1 MSNFWT
7 WIIHFRGDL
16 SFCSEISPTFQSP
29 LMLDTDHKSKFV
41 DFQTVFYSF
50 KNAKIQIPSYLRAPL
65 HLSLSEA
72 ACHLRSCLGTLPA
85 HKRLRSLGLLWEKE
99 EQSRQTALLPCET
112 VQFAVN
118 VCTKMY
124 IALHAYASGVC
135 WIVYSTCDIYR
146 HICTFANVQ

>member
-1 MSNFWT
+1 MSHFWT

-29 LMLDTDHKSKFV
+29 LMLDTHHKSKFI

-50 KNAKIQIPSYLRAPL
+50 KNAKIQISSYSRAPL
-65 HLSLSEA
+65 HLSLPEA

-99 EQSRQTALLPCET
+99 EQSRQTTMWDC
-112 VQFAVN
+112 AVCSQCVHTN
-118 VCTKMY
+118 VHCRNEGTLMRAGSC
-124 IALHAYASGVC
+124 IAHV
-135 WIVYSTCDIYR
+135 TCSD
-146 HICTFANVQ
+146 ICTFANVQ